1 MFCVSLFETLGYQLV
16 PSFLTPS
23 MSLNN
28 VVLEQTKSV
37 DKADLFF
44 PLITEKSLRV
54 SWCTVWNFMDNGCPN
69 LPFVIPKMLL
79 FLSLSVDKQALLFAY
94 SDEK

>member
-23 MSLNN
+23 MGLNN
-28 VVLEQTKSV
+28 VALEQTKSI

-54 SWCTVWNFMDNGCPN
+54 SWCTVWVFMDNGLSN
-69 LPFVIPKMLL
+69 EVIHLL
-79 FLSLSVDKQALLFAY
+79 TTPVYLSLLMEVPF
-94 SDEK
+94 